1 MLDILTKKINS
12 NLEKSLKNWE
22 PLLNSIET
30 CLLKDDWKLVREI
43 QIPIEESLEE
53 IKKMT

>member
-1 MLDILTKKINS
+1 MSDVLIEKIKS
-12 NLEKSLKNWE
+12 NLEKSLKKWE

-30 CLLKDDWKLVREI
+30 CFFEDDWKLIREI

-53 IKKMT
+53 IKEIV

>member
-1 MLDILTKKINS
+1 MSDTMIEKIKI
-12 NLEKSLKNWE
+12 NLEKSLEKWE

-30 CLLKDDWKLVREI
+30 CLFEHDWKLIREI

-53 IKKMT
+53 IEKIT